1 MSTSGDS
8 SWENI
13 LEGSPSHHIYKEL
26 NNNVEGTSYD
36 SYCSAFNHSKDN
48 TDNANYNL
56 CKKIARNAD
65 KLSNYFN
72 TIEYIT
78 QCAHYKYWT
87 YHNIKKNLGDIT
99 NDEKAKPITDKF
111 LIAQNQIKENFN
123 TYNCQ
128 YDFKTDIV
136 QRLND
141 MVEEKY
147 LYDYFENFDII
158 KTQETCKNVKFQNYK
173 KYLNHVI
180 TLYNK
185 HKTQNECC
193 IDSFWSY
200 CDDYFKC
207 NEEFD
212 PNKLLSTL
220 ESNSSK
226 KCDNLIKAQKPL
238 TSGNTSHTGNSL
250 TDITDSIYYFKCN
263 NFEIDK
269 ITDTKQE
276 GGKLKCHMFRTSDHS
291 HIKPLSTSFHRPS
304 VQIPFTKY
312 GQRGI
317 SVSTKLPH
325 GKPEQSNN
333 FSISQTSDVIEVKSD
348 DKNTPCTNP
357 RFLRDVTGICIEP
370 DVRKTQTIGVKFN
383 TYAPGKKIKITLN
396 PNSNMFKNN
405 FFRFGIA
412 FSLIVGIIFTIYL
425 YYKFTPFGRHL
436 HKKGSRHKRIHD
448 YYDDPY
454 MRQFIIRAP
463 KSAKRRSGN
472 MGLQLSYYS
481 SNYEAILNY
490 TKSSLQKK
498 SKILEKNSLHKYQEN
513 LMMIKDKK
521 KISNV

>member
-1 MSTSGDS
+1 MKTSSDNDWDKLLIGTYS
-8 SWENI
+8 Y
-13 LEGSPSHHIYKEL
+13 HIYKEL
-26 NNNVEGTSYD
+26 NNEVNGNTYD
-36 SYCSAFNHSKDN
+36 QYCTAFKEDGDN
-48 TDNANYNL
+48 TQQAPYDL
-56 CKKIARNAD
+56 CKKISRNTYI
-65 KLSNYFN
+65 LSNFQN
-72 TIEYIT
+72 TRHFT
-78 QCAHYKYWT
+78 TLCSHYKYWV
-87 YHNIKKNLGDIT
+87 YYNVNKILKDIT
-99 NDEKAKPITDKF
+99 DNDKEKRLISKF
-111 LIAQNQIKENFN
+111 TQVRDNIVREFN
-123 TYNCQ
+123 AYYCQ
-128 YDFKTDIV
+128 YGFKDDSLEK
-136 QRLND
+136 LND

-147 LYDYFENFDII
+147 LYDYFENFDTI
-158 KTQETCKNVKFQNYK
+158 KTQETCQSVVFQNYK
-173 KYLNHVI
+173 EYLNHI
-180 TLYNK
+180 IKLYNK
-185 HKTQNECC
+185 HKDQMKCC
-193 IDSFWSY
+193 IHSFWPECEY
-200 CDDYFKC
+200 YFKC

-463 KSAKRRSGN
+463 KSAKRRTGN

-481 SNYEAILNY
+481 R
-490 TKSSLQKK
+490 
-498 SKILEKNSLHKYQEN
+498 
-513 LMMIKDKK
+513 
-521 KISNV
+521 